1 MECDIIY
8 IENTAFD
15 WTAPVSDF
23 STHFLLSKA
32 KLSLVSK
39 RTRAELF
46 DTHLMFWNSPR
57 TSLILGVGESKVC
70 VVKEGKCY

>member
-46 DTHLMFWNSPR
+46 DTPDVLEQPQDFPHP
-57 TSLILGVGESKVC
+57 GGG
-70 VVKEGKCY
+70 GK